1 MISKQLYF
9 LTVDSKL
16 TEGARTERVQGS
28 PFYAGSLKLLKN
40 FEEIWFWGYKLNL
53 YISSERYVTF

>member
-16 TEGARTERVQGS
+16 AEGARTERV
-28 PFYAGSLKLLKN
+28 
-40 FEEIWFWGYKLNL
+40 
-53 YISSERYVTF
+53 